1 MVSKQEAVLYTLLAV
16 AKSHG
21 KPYCYPSQDHICKLV
36 VKFYK
41 LRMSRRNLNRIL
53 DQLVKLKVIERIRRH
68 RMLIG
73 GGIRFCST
81 LYKFKGK
88 AFNYL
93 VSLGKRVQ
101 GLFSFFR
108 VPKWAQYRTPYS
120 LGFGSS
126 LGVGGDPRLLEK
138 EKGRASPLKA
148 FITRS
153 AGLF

>member
-1 MVSKQEAVLYTLLAV
+1 MVSKQEAVLYTLFAV

-21 KPYCYPSQDHICKLV
+21 KPYCYPSQAHICKLV
-36 VKFYK
+36 EKFYK
-41 LRMSRRNLNRIL
+41 VSMSRRNLNRVL
-53 DQLVKLKVIERIRRH
+53 GMLVDKKVIVRLRRH
-68 RMLIG
+68 RMLKD

-108 VPKWAQYRTPYS
+108 VPKWAQYRTPKS

-126 LGVGGDPRLLEK
+126 LGVGGDKRLLER
-138 EKGRASPLKA
+138 EKGGPSGVKSILL
-148 FITRS
+148 
-153 AGLF
+153 GLRPHL

>member
-1 MVSKQEAVLYTLLAV
+1 MLSKQEAVLYTLLAV

-21 KPYCYPSQDHICKLV
+21 KPYCYPSQAHICKLV

-68 RMLIG
+68 RMLKS
-73 GGIRFCST
+73 GGILFAST

-93 VSLGKRVQ
+93 IALGNRVK

-108 VPKWAQYRTPYS
+108 VPNWAQHRTPYS

-126 LGVGGDPRLLEK
+126 LGFGGDPRLLDYK
-138 EKGRASPLKA
+138 R
-148 FITRS
+148 
-153 AGLF
+153 

>member
-16 AKSHG
+16 AKSHH
-21 KPYCYPSQDHICKLV
+21 KAYCWPSQGHICKLV

-41 LRMSRRNLNRIL
+41 LPMSRRNLNRIL
-53 DQLVKLKVIERIRRH
+53 DRLEDLKVIERVRRFRGLRDG
-68 RMLIG
+68 RML
-73 GGIRFCST
+73 FAST

-93 VSLGKRVQ
+93 IQLGNRVK

-108 VPKWAQYRTPYS
+108 VPKWAQYRTPHS

-126 LGVGGDPRLLEK
+126 LGVGGDLRLLEK
-138 EKGRASPLKA
+138 EKGRASPSKA
-148 FITRS
+148 PY
-153 AGLF
+153 